1 MQELLIRAG
10 VENVDLI
17 LGLGTLF
24 VVMAVS
30 LYGRGMVLRSRRS
43 SSTLIYSDL
52 RVITSEGSTPGIMLY
67 LISILTVF
75 IGPFSYK
82 FYPIN
87 TVTYVV
93 MNIIAAIFFAFL
105 YPPFAPVTGF
115 STIDIIETGG
125 VKLCI
130 VGKLLNRKFQVV
142 SISQKPNFEIVA
154 QSRRHRLVFRVTGP
168 LPSQK

>member
-10 VENVDLI
+10 VEDVDLI

-24 VVMAVS
+24 VVMAVA
-30 LYGRGMVLRSRRS
+30 LYGRGMVLRSRIRNA
-43 SSTLIYSDL
+43 TFIYRDL
-52 RVITSEGSTPGIMLY
+52 RVLTSEGSTPGIMMY
-67 LISILTVF
+67 LVSILTVF

-87 TVTYVV
+87 TVTYVA
-93 MNIIAAIFFAFL
+93 MNIIAAIFFAVL

-115 STIDIIETGG
+115 STIDVIDNGG
-125 VKLCI
+125 TRLCI
-130 VGKLLNRKFQVV
+130 VGKILNRKFQVV
-142 SISQKPNFEIVA
+142 SISEKPNFEIVA
-154 QSRRHRLVFRVTGP
+154 HSRRHRLVFRVTNP